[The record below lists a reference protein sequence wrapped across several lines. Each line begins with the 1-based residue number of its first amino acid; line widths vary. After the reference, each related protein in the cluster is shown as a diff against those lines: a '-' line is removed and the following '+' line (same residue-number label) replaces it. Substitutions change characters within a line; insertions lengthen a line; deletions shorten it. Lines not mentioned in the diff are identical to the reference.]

1 MKDSELLD
9 ASVPGHR
16 RVKAVVAL
24 RLLEVMR
31 DMDLPIELLG
41 DENPTLTIPRRFGL
55 SDVVERQ
62 IRKYREDTQNRVR
75 ISDEEVQGLLRFVVR
90 RPDGPQVFYTVGRL
104 LGRVQKGPWLI
115 GHLPKGIQ
123 YRVVRRRVRRLL
135 VRLFGRTIVGFA
147 QGHFVIEGRSSLLVQ
162 ADPGGGACQLL
173 SGLSEEVIS
182 RTLGRP
188 ITVDHKLCQGRGDD
202 RCRWQAQSI
211 PRSAEVV
218 VPPRQ

>member
-1 MKDSELLD
+1 MNDSELID
-9 ASVPGHR
+9 ASVRGHR
-16 RVKAVVAL
+16 RVKAGVAL

-41 DENPTLTIPRRFGL
+41 DENPKLTIPRRFGL

-123 YRVVRRRVRRLL
+123 YRVDSRRVRRLL
-135 VRLFGRTIVGFA
+135 VRLFGRAIVGFA
-147 QGHFVIEGRSSLLVQ
+147 QGHFVMEGGSSLLVQ

>member
-1 MKDSELLD
+1 MNDSEFIH
-9 ASVPGHR
+9 ASVPGLR

-41 DENPTLTIPRRFGL
+41 AENPSLTIPRRFGL
-55 SDVVERQ
+55 SEVVERQ
-62 IRKYREDTQNRVR
+62 IRKYRADIGNRTR

-90 RPDGPQVFYTVGRL
+90 RPDGAQVFYTVGRL
-104 LGRVQKGPWLI
+104 LGRVQKGPWMI

-123 YRVVRRRVRRLL
+123 YRVVRYRVRRLL

-162 ADPGGGACQLL
+162 ADPGGDACRLL

-182 RTLGRP
+182 RTLGSP
-188 ITVDHKLCQGRGDD
+188 VSVDHTLCQGRGDD
-202 RCRWQAQSI
+202 RCRWQIESK
-211 PRSAEVV
+211 VC
-218 VPPRQ
+218 